1 MNMKAVIGVVV
12 VAVFIGVLYV
22 VLEKSFF
29 GGEGLSSSGS
39 SSAQELSKSGKAAAT
54 PMPEETIITLPE
66 MQSQGSPIDES
77 SDMLSEAESLEMRD
91 YSGLFEEFKD
101 TVSQQ

>member
-29 GGEGLSSSGS
+29 GGSGLSSSGS
-39 SSAQELSKSGKAAAT
+39 SSAQEVSKGKVTAT
-54 PMPEETIITLPE
+54 SMPEVTIITLPE
-66 MQSQGSPIDES
+66 IQSMGAPIDES
-77 SDMLSEAESLEMRD
+77 TDILSEAEELSMRD
-91 YSGLFEEFKD
+91 YSGVFEDFKD
-101 TVSQQ
+101 TVSKY

>member
-1 MNMKAVIGVVV
+1 MKAVIGVIIA
-12 VAVFIGVLYV
+12 AVFIGILYV

-29 GGEGLSSSGS
+29 GGGALSNSSS
-39 SSAQELSKSGKAAAT
+39 SSAQELTRGGKSSAT
-54 PMPEETIITLPE
+54 PKPEETIITLPE
-66 MQSQGSPIDES
+66 MQSKGAPIDAS
-77 SDMLSEAESLEMRD
+77 SNMLSEAEGLSMRD